1 MLIHAAQRIREYR
14 ARGWWGDVRLHDLLA
29 RHARDAP
36 QRECLVDPP
45 NLQAI
50 TGEAPQRLDWAAL
63 QQLVGRLACA
73 LLDAGLVKDD
83 IIVVQMANSHALPA
97 LYLACARLG
106 IVASPVVAQ
115 YREHELAPI
124 IARTGAC
131 ALVVSAR
138 IGFFARWG

>member
-1 MLIHAAQRIREYR
+1 MLIHTAPRIRDYR

-29 RHARDAP
+29 RHASDAP

-50 TGEAPQRLDWAAL
+50 TGEVPQRLNWAAL
-63 QQLVGRLACA
+63 QRLVDRLACA

-83 IIVVQMANSHALPA
+83 IVVVQMANCHALPA

-106 IVASPVVAQ
+106 IVVSPVVAQ

-124 IARTGAC
+124 SAPSVGA
-131 ALVVSAR
+131 AGA
-138 IGFFARWG
+138 GFHRP